1 MPSVSI
7 IVPSLN
13 QGAFIGQTVHS
24 ILGQD
29 FGELECVVM
38 DGGSTDDTLDI
49 LRSINDPRLTWV
61 SEPDR
66 GQSDAINKGLQRAS
80 GQFLSYLNSDDVLLP
95 GAVSSAVAAFD
106 RLPEADLI
114 AGDLLFINESGQEID
129 MLPGQPFILAELL
142 GGKNRFNQAG
152 AFWRRRLTERIG
164 LFDESLHYCMD
175 HDYWARASLSG
186 AVIEYVP
193 GARAAFRFHAS
204 SKTVSQTE
212 GFLADWDRLLT
223 RLEREHAADPAFVRM
238 IDECRTASAWRNAA
252 HFWREGKLT
261 SVRPQLRRVIT
272 RHPSPARRAFSALL
286 LFDSYT
292 GTQTARLALAA
303 ANALTG
309 GKRA

>member
-114 AGDLLFINESGQEID
+114 AGDLLFINDLIIPLES
-129 MLPGQPFILAELL
+129 
-142 GGKNRFNQAG
+142 
-152 AFWRRRLTERIG
+152 
-164 LFDESLHYCMD
+164 ESLQ
-175 HDYWARASLSG
+175 RS
-186 AVIEYVP
+186 
-193 GARAAFRFHAS
+193 F
-204 SKTVSQTE
+204 
-212 GFLADWDRLLT
+212 
-223 RLEREHAADPAFVRM
+223 
-238 IDECRTASAWRNAA
+238 ASALVSN
-252 HFWREGKLT
+252 
-261 SVRPQLRRVIT
+261 
-272 RHPSPARRAFSALL
+272 
-286 LFDSYT
+286 
-292 GTQTARLALAA
+292 RLVLP
-303 ANALTG
+303 LKPLCSLIQSCPTL
-309 GKRA
+309 